1 MTCQFIVNHKPSDD
15 SVVYLGELKRG
26 NSSKHTGE
34 QASIGGTFYEEDNRE
49 EASSA
54 AAEFRRPQGALPPLQ
69 GR

>member
-34 QASIGGTFYEEDNRE
+34 QASIWRNV
-49 EASSA
+49 
-54 AAEFRRPQGALPPLQ
+54 L
-69 GR
+69 